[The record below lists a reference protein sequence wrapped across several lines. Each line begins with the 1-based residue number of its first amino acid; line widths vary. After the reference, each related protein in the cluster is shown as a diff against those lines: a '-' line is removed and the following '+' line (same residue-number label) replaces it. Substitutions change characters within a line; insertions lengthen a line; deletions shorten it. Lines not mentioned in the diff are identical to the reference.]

1 MISSQIKFSCP
12 EYQSFIDNVSVES
25 IKNVTDWLKN
35 NIHQK
40 ASLYS
45 SDEMLQVISGEPLN
59 SSYFL
64 RHLNNRFIR

>member
-12 EYQSFIDNVSVES
+12 EYQSFIVNVSEEN
-25 IKNVTDWLKN
+25 IFKVTDWLKN

-45 SDEMLQVISGEPLN
+45 SDEMLQNISGESLN

-64 RHLNNRFIR
+64 KHLNNRFIQ